1 MFGRSEHQGVRD
13 AGSLCWLVSFR
24 GVVLVGPPRRFF
36 AVATVPAFTVSAP
49 RCAVVSRPLTPDGY
63 AAAVEAL
70 SAYRDNCEAAGWPAS
85 FVESSAALVML
96 AEARE
101 FDQSAPDVHEASRG
115 LR

>member
-1 MFGRSEHQGVRD
+1 M
-13 AGSLCWLVSFR
+13 
-24 GVVLVGPPRRFF
+24 
-36 AVATVPAFTVSAP
+36 ATVPAFTVCAP